1 MTRLL
6 ELCIVFLLL
15 EIILKH
21 VSSQKLYNC
30 SSTSPCG
37 CSASPALLTKIIGG
51 EPAVSQ
57 TWGWAASLRYS
68 SSGSHFC
75 GGSIISRSH
84 ILTAAHCTI
93 GLAST
98 ASILVYVGSIYLYGP
113 TQVHS
118 VSKIYIH
125 PKYSSITYA
134 NDISILKLSSLL
146 NFDQVGVDI
155 VCLPNVSS
163 IVLASEEY
171 PPPDTDLIAIGWGYT
186 VPRSNQVSSIL
197 QQVTIKSV
205 AAISTYCQYVG
216 IVDSYTQ
223 MCAGIMPEGGK
234 DTCQGD
240 SGGPLLMFTSNN
252 VWEQVGIT
260 SNGVGCARP
269 NLPGIYTRVAAFQ
282 SWINETVNSANHMS
296 FILNRISIP
305 IILLSINIKCAWS
318 FNF

>member
-57 TWGWAASLRYS
+57 TWGWGASLRYS

-84 ILTAAHCTI
+84 ILTAAHCTT

>member
-1 MTRLL
+1 MMTRLL

-21 VSSQKLYNC
+21 VSSQTLYNC
-30 SSTSPCG
+30 SLTSPCG
-37 CSASPALLTKIIGG
+37 CSASPTLLTKIIGG
-51 EPAVSQ
+51 EPAADQ

-93 GLAST
+93 RLASA

-113 TQVHS
+113 AQVHS

-125 PKYSSITYA
+125 PNYSSTNYV
-134 NDISILKLSSLL
+134 NDISILKLSSLV

-163 IVLASEEY
+163 LVLASEEY

-186 VPRSNQVSSIL
+186 VLGSNQVSSIL

-205 AAISTYCQYVG
+205 AATSTYCRFVRS
-216 IVDSYTQ
+216 VDSYTQ
-223 MCAGIMPEGGK
+223 MCAGIMPQGGK

-260 SNGVGCARP
+260 SNGIGCAQR

-282 SWINETVNSANHMS
+282 SWINKTVNSANHMS

-305 IILLSINIKCAWS
+305 IILLIYSIINRY
-318 FNF
+318 